1 MIVKDRDK
9 EKTFVNEIIK
19 TISSINTNNLLDVE
33 LLENVVLT
41 LTHSMKRIWEENSK
55 VVNITKHS
63 KSW

>member
-41 LTHSMKRIWEENSK
+41 PTHSMKRI
-55 VVNITKHS
+55 
-63 KSW
+63 